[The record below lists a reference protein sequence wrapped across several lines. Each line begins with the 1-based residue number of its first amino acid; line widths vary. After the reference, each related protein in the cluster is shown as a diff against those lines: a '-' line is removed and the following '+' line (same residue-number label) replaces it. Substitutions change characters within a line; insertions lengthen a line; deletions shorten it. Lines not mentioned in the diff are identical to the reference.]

1 MEIRVKRI
9 ARKDSYTIGRLYI
22 DDEYFCDTLE
32 DKDRGL
38 KQTDTL
44 EQIKKVKVKDET
56 AIPIGTYKVTLSY
69 SPRFKKILPLIEN
82 VKGFDGIRIHSGN
95 TNKDTS
101 GCLLVGKN
109 TKVGMVTSSRDTMKD
124 LMFKLLEVK
133 DISIVIN

>member
-1 MEIRVKRI
+1 MEIKVKRI

-124 LMFKLLEVK
+124 LMLKLLEVK
-133 DISIVIN
+133 DVTIVIS

>member
-1 MEIRVKRI
+1 MEIKVKRI

-133 DISIVIN
+133 DVTIVIS